1 MTTPTEHDR
10 EIQALA
16 ELLIAR
22 RGERAATYATYQSLK
37 ASHRGEQ
44 RMSEAWRSIAD
55 TADLEHAGLVTLED
69 LLYRFPLRYEDR
81 SRLQPIASTL
91 AWRQQRRLW
100 AGLVGR

>member
-55 TADLEHAGLVTLED
+55 TADRVWKVEPVTQDET
-69 LLYRFPLRYEDR
+69 
-81 SRLQPIASTL
+81 SR
-91 AWRQQRRLW
+91 
-100 AGLVGR
+100 